1 MGWCLHPI
9 WGVLKKNF
17 SLRELTPLPLS
28 YTPTFQIL
36 EISLLWWI
44 KLCVCVCV
52 CRYRQRRYSP
62 TSSMFCFNLN
72 QSRFRHANH
81 MRRGA
86 PIDCTTN
93 SIKSCIPIIIILF
106 YRTTC
111 IKSTS
116 SQHQASGTV
125 YSTSRHC
132 VHWNGRYA
140 DTVASSP
147 TRFCNLCDLY
157 GHRNGHI
164 KTAQQ
169 RTIYMSK
176 KALPCAERRVLSPH
190 WSRSDAQCDLWP
202 WQWKQKRKKDSRK
215 LAIRL
220 DHPRRRT
227 EVCMPGGLS
236 V

>member
-1 MGWCLHPI
+1 MVFAPHLGGAKKKFFATRTYPPTFILHPHFPNPRNI
-9 WGVLKKNF
+9 PALVNKVV
-17 SLRELTPLPLS
+17 
-28 YTPTFQIL
+28 
-36 EISLLWWI
+36 
-44 KLCVCVCV
+44 CVCVCV

-202 WQWKQKRKKDSRK
+202 WQ
-215 LAIRL
+215 
-220 DHPRRRT
+220 
-227 EVCMPGGLS
+227 
-236 V
+236 